1 MCSIFSWRSE
11 SGDGAKG
18 NKRKRNRIYYER
30 ELLKKKKKKPLER
43 KKRELQEYTQ
53 KRKTVVARNF
63 YTFKVSKSPPESSG
77 YLGKEETR
85 MQNRKDRKWK
95 QSLRGVMVGASQVTP
110 RQRIHLPMKE
120 MWVQSL
126 GWEDPSHSG
135 ILAWKIP
142 WTEKPGGCT
151 VHGIS
156 KSGTQLPTKQQ

>member
-30 ELLKKKKKKPLER
+30 ELLKKKTLER
-43 KKRELQEYTQ
+43 KKRELHEYTQ

-63 YTFKVSKSPPESSG
+63 YTFKVSKSTPESSG
-77 YLGKEETR
+77 YLGKEETWV
-85 MQNRKDRKWK
+85 QNRKDRKWK
-95 QSLRGVMVGASQVTP
+95 QSLRWVMVGASQVTP

-142 WTEKPGGCT
+142 WTEKPGGYT

-156 KSGTQLPTKQQ
+156 KRGTQLRTKQQ